1 VLFLSNIDKAQ
12 VILLSSGLEEQPE
25 SVQNGW
31 FLKKHY
37 KVIISRNQP
46 LGEIMNFVGGTSA
59 VRTFFE
65 ELAKDSLLVSPYT
78 DKWIKTNFKKSKPN
92 PKLDNGEIIFINASR
107 FYGERLAKLLKIF
120 PKFSSGF
127 STEYT
132 ITNTD
137 FIAINLRTQQ
147 IILMG
152 LGRRDQIHVR
162 IYHDGK
168 FEYVNYSEVE
178 EFVND
183 DFETISESDKTAKS
197 LNHQYLQKFCEL
209 DRFCLVVDLFE
220 SLYYFGVSSFEFAN
234 LPHSM
239 MDIDEA
245 RGNGPNED
253 GIFEIDGEELSEEDL
268 DELESSYEEAAN
280 DCKSH
285 IRKIQL
291 LFPKIDEGDLI
302 TGAY

>member
-1 VLFLSNIDKAQ
+1 
-12 VILLSSGLEEQPE
+12 
-25 SVQNGW
+25 
-31 FLKKHY
+31 
-37 KVIISRNQP
+37 
-46 LGEIMNFVGGTSA
+46 MNFVGGTSA

-78 DKWIKTNFKKSKPN
+78 DKWIKVNSKNNKPIPN
-92 PKLDNGEIIFINASR
+92 VDNGEIIFINASR
-107 FYGERLAKLLKIF
+107 IYGDRLTKLLKIF

-132 ITNTD
+132 STNTD

-152 LGRRDQIHVR
+152 LGRKDQIHVH
-162 IYHDGK
+162 IYRQGK
-168 FEYVNYSEVE
+168 FDHLDYDEVE

-197 LNHQYLQKFCEL
+197 LNIQYLQNFCEL
-209 DRFCLVVDLFE
+209 DRFRLVPDLLE
-220 SLYYFGVSSFEFAN
+220 SLYYFGLSSFEFASF
-234 LPHSM
+234 PHSI
-239 MDIDEA
+239 MDIDAA
-245 RGNGPNED
+245 RENGPNED
-253 GIFEIDGEELSEEDL
+253 GMFEMDGEEFSEDDL
-268 DELESSYEEAAN
+268 DEFEHDNEEAAN
-280 DCKSH
+280 DCTSH

-291 LFPKIDEGDLI
+291 LFPKVDEGDLI

>member
-1 VLFLSNIDKAQ
+1 
-12 VILLSSGLEEQPE
+12 
-25 SVQNGW
+25 
-31 FLKKHY
+31 
-37 KVIISRNQP
+37 
-46 LGEIMNFVGGTSA
+46 MNFVGGTSA
-59 VRTFFE
+59 VRTFFQ

-78 DKWIKTNFKKSKPN
+78 DKWIKTNYKKSKPISN
-92 PKLDNGEIIFINASR
+92 LDNGEIIFINASR
-107 FYGERLAKLLKIF
+107 IYGERLAQLLKIF

-152 LGRRDQIHVR
+152 LGRRDQIHAR
-162 IYHDGK
+162 IYRDGK

-183 DFETISESDKTAKS
+183 DYETISESDKTAKS

-209 DRFCLVVDLFE
+209 DRFSLVADLFE

-253 GIFEIDGEELSEEDL
+253 GMFEIDGEELSEEDL
-268 DELESSYEEAAN
+268 DELERSYEEAAN
-280 DCKSH
+280 DCTNH
-285 IRKIQL
+285 IRDIQQ
-291 LFPKIDEGDLI
+291 LFPKIDVGDLI

>member
-1 VLFLSNIDKAQ
+1 
-12 VILLSSGLEEQPE
+12 
-25 SVQNGW
+25 
-31 FLKKHY
+31 
-37 KVIISRNQP
+37 
-46 LGEIMNFVGGTSA
+46 MNFVGGTSA

-65 ELAKDSLLVSPYT
+65 ELAKEGLLISPYT
-78 DKWIKTNFKKSKPN
+78 DKWIKANYKTNKPIQN
-92 PKLDNGEIIFINASR
+92 VDNGEIIFIDASR

-127 STEYT
+127 STEHT
-132 ITNTD
+132 TTNTD

-152 LGRRDQIHVR
+152 LGRKDQIHVH
-162 IYHDGK
+162 IYRDGK
-168 FEYVNYSEVE
+168 FDYFNYNEVE

-197 LNHQYLQKFCEL
+197 RNLQYLQKFCEL
-209 DRFCLVVDLFE
+209 DRFRLVADLFE
-220 SLYYFGVSSFEFAN
+220 SLYYFGLSSFEFAN

-253 GIFEIDGEELSEEDL
+253 GMFEIDGDELSEEDL
-268 DELESSYEEAAN
+268 DELEGSYEEAAY
-280 DCKSH
+280 DCTSH

>member
-1 VLFLSNIDKAQ
+1 
-12 VILLSSGLEEQPE
+12 
-25 SVQNGW
+25 
-31 FLKKHY
+31 
-37 KVIISRNQP
+37 
-46 LGEIMNFVGGTSA
+46 MNFVGGTSA

-78 DKWIKTNFKKSKPN
+78 DKWIRANYKNNKPIPN
-92 PKLDNGEIIFINASR
+92 VDNGEIIFINSSR
-107 FYGERLAKLLKIF
+107 FYGERLSKLLKIF

-127 STEYT
+127 ATEQT
-132 ITNTD
+132 MTNTD
-137 FIAINLRTQQ
+137 FIAINLRTKQ

-152 LGRRDQIHVR
+152 LGRSDRIHVH
-162 IYHDGK
+162 IYRDGK
-168 FEYVNYSEVE
+168 FESVDYDEVE

-183 DFETISESDKTAKS
+183 DFETISASDKTAKS

-253 GIFEIDGEELSEEDL
+253 GMFEIDGEELSEEDL
-268 DELESSYEEAAN
+268 DELERSYEEAAN
-280 DCKSH
+280 DCTNH
-285 IRKIQL
+285 IRDIQQ
-291 LFPKIDEGDLI
+291 LFPKIDVGDLI

>member
-1 VLFLSNIDKAQ
+1 
-12 VILLSSGLEEQPE
+12 
-25 SVQNGW
+25 
-31 FLKKHY
+31 
-37 KVIISRNQP
+37 
-46 LGEIMNFVGGTSA
+46 MNFVGGTSA

-65 ELAKDSLLVSPYT
+65 ELAKEGLLISPYT
-78 DKWIKTNFKKSKPN
+78 DKWIKANYKTNKPIQN
-92 PKLDNGEIIFINASR
+92 VDNGEIIFIDASR

-127 STEYT
+127 ATEYT
-132 ITNTD
+132 STNTD
-137 FIAINLRTQQ
+137 FIAINLKTQQ

-152 LGRRDQIHVR
+152 LGLSDRIHVH
-162 IYHDGK
+162 IYRDGK
-168 FEYVNYSEVE
+168 FESVDYDEVE

-183 DFETISESDKTAKS
+183 DFETISASDKTAKS

-209 DRFCLVVDLFE
+209 DRFRLVADLFE
-220 SLYYFGVSSFEFAN
+220 SLYYFGLSSFEFAN

-253 GIFEIDGEELSEEDL
+253 GMFEIDGDELSEEDL
-268 DELESSYEEAAN
+268 DELEGSYEEAAY
-280 DCKSH
+280 DCTSH

>member
-1 VLFLSNIDKAQ
+1 
-12 VILLSSGLEEQPE
+12 
-25 SVQNGW
+25 
-31 FLKKHY
+31 
-37 KVIISRNQP
+37 
-46 LGEIMNFVGGTSA
+46 MNFVGGTSA

-78 DKWIKTNFKKSKPN
+78 VKWIKTNYKKSKPIPN
-92 PKLDNGEIIFINASR
+92 VDNGEIIFIDASR

-127 STEYT
+127 ATEQT
-132 ITNTD
+132 MTNTD

-152 LGRRDQIHVR
+152 LGRKDQIHVH
-162 IYHDGK
+162 IYRDGI
-168 FEYVNYSEVE
+168 FDYLDYDEVE

-197 LNHQYLQKFCEL
+197 RNLQYLQKFCEL
-209 DRFCLVVDLFE
+209 DRFRLVADLFE
-220 SLYYFGVSSFEFAN
+220 SLYYFGLSSFEFAN

-253 GIFEIDGEELSEEDL
+253 GMLEINGEELSEEDL
-268 DELESSYEEAAN
+268 DELERSYEEAAN

-291 LFPKIDEGDLI
+291 LFSKIDEGDLI

>member
-1 VLFLSNIDKAQ
+1 
-12 VILLSSGLEEQPE
+12 
-25 SVQNGW
+25 
-31 FLKKHY
+31 
-37 KVIISRNQP
+37 
-46 LGEIMNFVGGTSA
+46 MNFVGGTSA

-65 ELAKDSLLVSPYT
+65 ELAKEGLLISPYT
-78 DKWIKTNFKKSKPN
+78 DKWIKANYKNTKPI
-92 PKLDNGEIIFINASR
+92 PHVDNGEIIFIDASR

-127 STEYT
+127 ATEYT
-132 ITNTD
+132 STNTD
-137 FIAINLRTQQ
+137 FIAINLKTQQ

-152 LGRRDQIHVR
+152 LGLSDRIHVH
-162 IYHDGK
+162 IYRDGK
-168 FEYVNYSEVE
+168 FESVDYDEVE

-183 DFETISESDKTAKS
+183 DFETISASDKTAKS

-209 DRFCLVVDLFE
+209 DRFRLVADLFE
-220 SLYYFGVSSFEFAN
+220 SLYYFGLSSFEFAN

-253 GIFEIDGEELSEEDL
+253 GMFEIDGDELSEEDL
-268 DELESSYEEAAN
+268 DELEGSYEEAAY
-280 DCKSH
+280 DCTSH

>member
-1 VLFLSNIDKAQ
+1 
-12 VILLSSGLEEQPE
+12 
-25 SVQNGW
+25 
-31 FLKKHY
+31 
-37 KVIISRNQP
+37 
-46 LGEIMNFVGGTSA
+46 MNFVGGTSA

-65 ELAKDSLLVSPYT
+65 ELAKEGLLISPYT
-78 DKWIKTNFKKSKPN
+78 DKWIKANYKTNKPIQN
-92 PKLDNGEIIFINASR
+92 VDNGEIIFIDASR

-132 ITNTD
+132 TTNTD

-152 LGRRDQIHVR
+152 LGRKDQIHVH
-162 IYHDGK
+162 IYRDGK
-168 FEYVNYSEVE
+168 FDYLDYDEVE

-197 LNHQYLQKFCEL
+197 GNLQYLQKFCEL
-209 DRFCLVVDLFE
+209 DRFRLVPDLFE
-220 SLYYFGVSSFEFAN
+220 SLYYFGLSSFEFAS
-234 LPHSM
+234 LPHSI

-245 RGNGPNED
+245 RENGANED
-253 GIFEIDGEELSEEDL
+253 GMFELDGEEFSEDDL
-268 DELESSYEEAAN
+268 DEFEQDNEDAAN
-280 DCKSH
+280 DCTSH
-285 IRKIQL
+285 IRKIQQ

>member
-1 VLFLSNIDKAQ
+1 
-12 VILLSSGLEEQPE
+12 
-25 SVQNGW
+25 
-31 FLKKHY
+31 
-37 KVIISRNQP
+37 
-46 LGEIMNFVGGTSA
+46 MNFVGGTSA
-59 VRTFFE
+59 VRTCFE
-65 ELAKDSLLVSPYT
+65 ELAKEGLLISPYT
-78 DKWIKTNFKKSKPN
+78 DKWIKANYKTNKPIQN
-92 PKLDNGEIIFINASR
+92 VDNGEIIFIDASR

-132 ITNTD
+132 TTNTD

-152 LGRRDQIHVR
+152 LGRKDQIHVH
-162 IYHDGK
+162 IYRDGK
-168 FEYVNYSEVE
+168 FDYLDYDEVE

-197 LNHQYLQKFCEL
+197 GNLQYLQKFCEL
-209 DRFCLVVDLFE
+209 DRFRLVPDLFE
-220 SLYYFGVSSFEFAN
+220 SLYYFGLSSFEFAN

-253 GIFEIDGEELSEEDL
+253 GMFEIDGDELSEEDL
-268 DELESSYEEAAN
+268 DELEGSYEEAAY
-280 DCKSH
+280 DCTSH

>member
-1 VLFLSNIDKAQ
+1 
-12 VILLSSGLEEQPE
+12 
-25 SVQNGW
+25 
-31 FLKKHY
+31 
-37 KVIISRNQP
+37 
-46 LGEIMNFVGGTSA
+46 MNFVGGTSA

-78 DKWIKTNFKKSKPN
+78 DKWIKTNYKQSKPIPN
-92 PKLDNGEIIFINASR
+92 VDNGEIIFIDASR

-137 FIAINLRTQQ
+137 FIAINLKTQQ

-152 LGRRDQIHVR
+152 LGRKDQIHVR
-162 IYHDGK
+162 IYRDGK
-168 FEYVNYSEVE
+168 FEYLNYSEVE
-178 EFVND
+178 EFVNA
-183 DFETISESDKTAKS
+183 DFETISASDKTAKS

-253 GIFEIDGEELSEEDL
+253 GMFEIDGEELSEEDL
-268 DELESSYEEAAN
+268 DELERSYEEAAN
-280 DCKSH
+280 DCTNH
-285 IRKIQL
+285 IRDIQQ
-291 LFPKIDEGDLI
+291 LFPKIDVGDLI

>member
-1 VLFLSNIDKAQ
+1 
-12 VILLSSGLEEQPE
+12 
-25 SVQNGW
+25 
-31 FLKKHY
+31 
-37 KVIISRNQP
+37 
-46 LGEIMNFVGGTSA
+46 MNFVGGTSA

-78 DKWIKTNFKKSKPN
+78 DKWIKTNYKKSKPIPN
-92 PKLDNGEIIFINASR
+92 VDNGEIIFIDASR

-137 FIAINLRTQQ
+137 FIAINLKTQQ

-152 LGRRDQIHVR
+152 LGRKDQIHVR
-162 IYHDGK
+162 IYRDGK
-168 FEYVNYSEVE
+168 FEYLNYSEVE
-178 EFVND
+178 EFVNA
-183 DFETISESDKTAKS
+183 DFETISASYKTAKS

-253 GIFEIDGEELSEEDL
+253 GMFEIDGEELSEEDL
-268 DELESSYEEAAN
+268 DELERSYEEAAN
-280 DCKSH
+280 DCTNH
-285 IRKIQL
+285 IRDIQQ
-291 LFPKIDEGDLI
+291 LFPKIDVGDLI